1 MPNSAP
7 RPITFFTPFAISH
20 YRFQWIADLLLSC
33 AMEMEVPI
41 LGWYILV
48 ETKSVMML
56 VLFGG
61 AQYIGTLLSPL
72 MGVAGDRLGCRNLL
86 FIVRSALTLLAVC
99 ILGLNLLESLTP
111 VAALILSGLAG
122 LLRPS
127 DGMIRNTLV
136 SQTVPPQLLMS
147 AMGVSR
153 TTQDMARVM
162 GALLG
167 TGLVTWV
174 GFHRAYETISVLYVG
189 GTLLT
194 LGAHQVI
201 RQATARSPLHDMWLG
216 LVYVFKSPTLLA
228 AFWIAF
234 LINLTAY
241 PFTLGLLPHV
251 AKSIYGIDQTGL
263 GTLVA
268 SFSLGGL
275 LGSLCLSLWGQK
287 IQPGRAMI
295 LGSAFWYVFLVL
307 FGQTESLAAGFVLLC
322 CAGFAQNI
330 CTVPMF
336 VLMLRLSDEDY
347 RGRVMGAR
355 MLAIY
360 GLPLG
365 LLAAGPMI
373 EQFGFVITNIVMTLA
388 GLAVLGLITLVWRK
402 KIWDLAAEANQR

>member
-1 MPNSAP
+1 MPNSASKSAA
-7 RPITFFTPFAISH
+7 FFAPFAIRH
-20 YRFQWIADLLLSC
+20 YRFQWVADLLLSC

-56 VLFGG
+56 ALFGG
-61 AQYIGTLLSPL
+61 AQYIGTLLSPI
-72 MGVAGDRLGCRNLL
+72 MGVAGDRFGCRNLL
-86 FIVRSALTLLAVC
+86 VALRAALTLFTLC
-99 ILGLNLLESLTP
+99 ILCLNLFGLLTP
-111 VAALILSGLAG
+111 VAALALSGLGG

-136 SQTVPPQLLMS
+136 SQTVPPQQLMI

-153 TTQDMARVM
+153 TTQDMARVL

-167 TGLVTWV
+167 TGLVTLL
-174 GFHRAYETISVLYVG
+174 GLSRAYETIAVLYIL
-189 GTLLT
+189 GTVLT
-194 LGAHQVI
+194 LGAHQAI
-201 RQATARSPLHDMWLG
+201 GHATARSPLQDMWQG
-216 LVYVFKSPTLLA
+216 LVYVFKMPTLLA

-251 AKSIYGIDQTGL
+251 AKTIYGIDQAGL

-275 LGSLCLSLWGQK
+275 LGSLSLSFWGHV
-287 IQPGRAMI
+287 IQPGRAML
-295 LGSAFWYVFLVL
+295 LGSAFWYGFLLL
-307 FGQTESLAAGFVLLC
+307 FGQTESLTAGIVMLC

-336 VLMLRLSDEDY
+336 VLMLRVSAEDY

-355 MLAIY
+355 ILAIY

-373 EQFGFVITNIVMTLA
+373 EHFGFVFTNILMTLS
-388 GLAVLGLITLVWRK
+388 GLVLLALIGVIWRK
-402 KIWDLAAEANQR
+402 HVWDLAADANQM

>member
-1 MPNSAP
+1 MPNSASKSAA
-7 RPITFFTPFAISH
+7 FFAPFALRS

-48 ETKSVMML
+48 ETNSVMML
-56 VLFGG
+56 ALFGG
-61 AQYIGTLLSPL
+61 AQYLGTLLSPL
-72 MGVAGDRLGCRNLL
+72 IGVAGDRFGCRNLL
-86 FIVRSALTLLAVC
+86 VALRAALTLFATSVLC
-99 ILGLNLLESLTP
+99 LNLFGLLTP
-111 VAALILSGLAG
+111 VAALLLSGLGG

-136 SQTVPPQLLMS
+136 SQTVPPQQLMI

-167 TGLVTWV
+167 TGLVALV
-174 GFHRAYETISVLYVG
+174 GLTHAYEAISLLYFC
-189 GTLLT
+189 GTVLT

-201 RQATARSPLHDMWLG
+201 SAATARSPLHDMWQG
-216 LVYVFKSPTLLA
+216 LAYVFKMPTLLA

-263 GTLVA
+263 GMLVA

-275 LGSLCLSLWGQK
+275 LGSLSLSLWGQK

-295 LGSAFWYVFLVL
+295 LGSAFWYVFLLL
-307 FGQTESLAAGFVLLC
+307 FGQTESLAAGFILLC

-336 VLMLRLSDEDY
+336 VLMLRLSSETY

-373 EQFGFVITNIVMTLA
+373 EQIGFVLTNIIMTLS
-388 GLAVLGLITLVWRK
+388 GLLLLALITTIWRK
-402 KIWDLAAEANQR
+402 QIWDPAAEANQN